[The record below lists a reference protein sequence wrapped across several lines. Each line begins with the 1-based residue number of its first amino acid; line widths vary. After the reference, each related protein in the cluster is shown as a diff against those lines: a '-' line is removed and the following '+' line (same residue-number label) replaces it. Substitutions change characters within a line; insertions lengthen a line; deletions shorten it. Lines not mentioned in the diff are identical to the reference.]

1 LAYPQLAVWQNFYMI
16 VGSSG
21 AALIGIQF
29 IVITLVAELSRR
41 TSADTV
47 GAFGTPNVAHFGSAL
62 VISCIMSIPWT
73 QVFPLAIVL
82 GVCGVGGFLYSML
95 VIHRAR
101 RQTVYEPASEDWLW
115 YHVFPCI
122 LYAVLILAAFWLRTR
137 PNALFVIAIVA
148 LGLLLIG
155 IHNAWDSVTYIVID
169 QPRAHS
175 KKKE

>member
-1 LAYPQLAVWQNFYMI
+1 MMGAWANFYMI

-21 AALIGIQF
+21 AALVGIQF

-41 TSADTV
+41 ASADSI

-62 VISCIMSIPWT
+62 VVSCIMSIPWT
-73 QVFPLAIVL
+73 QVFPLAVAL
-82 GVCGVGGFLYSML
+82 GVCGIGGFFYSVL

-101 RQTVYEPASEDWLW
+101 RQTVYEPVSEDWLW
-115 YHVFPCI
+115 YHVFPCT
-122 LYAVLILAAFWLRTR
+122 LYAALILAAFLLRTTT
-137 PNALFVIAIVA
+137 IAPFMIAAVA

-155 IHNAWDSVTYIVID
+155 IHNAWDTVTYIVIG
-169 QPRAHS
+169 QPHAHS